1 MPSRPDIYVGVPT
14 GDNKEYAMLYML
26 ATLRNVDYPPK
37 HISLHV
43 AVTHLGNEASD
54 RFLQRVRMLVEA
66 ANFPYPA
73 EVHVTYPTLAD
84 MDRWGPYFAIIM
96 NLHELRVDFLR
107 GTDDYFWLLGGDNP
121 PPRPTLKKLLR
132 MKSDVASALV
142 NQRFVRIKQMR
153 MDHSKQ
159 YPVYW
164 GRAWEL
170 EDMDELNLEPA
181 LREELRTAWT
191 EFMFLAKIKGEGIM
205 HNVVVGS
212 GCSLIKRKVYEHLGY
227 VLGSGGTQSE
237 DLHFCQLARLEGFDV
252 AVDMDTRCLHFDQ
265 NGKMY

>member
-1 MPSRPDIYVGVPT
+1 MPKLPTVYIGVPT

-26 ATLRNVDYPPK
+26 ATLRNIDYPPDRLTLN
-37 HISLHV
+37 I
-43 AVTHLGNEASD
+43 AVTHLGNEASEQY
-54 RFLQRVRMLVEA
+54 LNNVRTLVEA
-66 ANFPYPA
+66 SNFPYKTN
-73 EVHVTYPTLAD
+73 VLVTYPTLTD
-84 MDRWGPYFAIIM
+84 MMRWGPYFAIII
-96 NLHELRVDFLR
+96 NLHKLRIDFLK
-107 GTDDYFWLLGGDNP
+107 GASEYFWLLGGDNP
-121 PPRPTLKKLLR
+121 PPRPTLKKLL
-132 MKSDVASALV
+132 KLKTDVASALI

-153 MDHSKQ
+153 MDKSKR

-170 EDMDELNLEPA
+170 GDLDELDLEPA
-181 LREELRTAWT
+181 LREELRTAWV
-191 EFMFLAKIKGEGIM
+191 EFMFLAKIQGEGIL

-212 GCSLIKRKVYEHLGY
+212 GCSLLKRKVFEHIGY

-252 AVDMDTRCLHFDQ
+252 AVDLDTRCLHFDQ